1 MAIPIL
7 VDIFG
12 HPPFSG
18 YNEEGLQ
25 QAQLYN
31 SCVQEKRQSLSSE
44 DSGRER
50 LSRESVLTLQ
60 LDQLYHFALGRQ

>member
-31 SCVQEKRQSLSSE
+31 SCVQEVKTKFII
-44 DSGRER
+44 GRFSWESW
-50 LSRESVLTLQ
+50 SRESVLTLQ

>member
-44 DSGRER
+44 DSPEKGYQEN
-50 LSRESVLTLQ
+50 L
-60 LDQLYHFALGRQ
+60 F

>member
-31 SCVQEKRQSLSSE
+31 SCVQEVKTKFII
-44 DSGRER
+44 GRFWPGKFFQENLFQR
-50 LSRESVLTLQ
+50 RWINFMILPWE
-60 LDQLYHFALGRQ
+60 

>member
-31 SCVQEKRQSLSSE
+31 SCVQEVKTKFIIGRFWPRKVIKRICSDVAARSTLS
-44 DSGRER
+44 
-50 LSRESVLTLQ
+50 
-60 LDQLYHFALGRQ
+60 FCLGS